1 MKKLILAMCTAS
13 LLFSCTDD
21 DSLSTNSAPVADNNG
36 IEVVEVSNGN
46 VVQGTRTL
54 GDGELALKFDSEASF
69 QKFKNELLNE
79 SSFARTETISKYG
92 IKNLY
97 DLADDADAELEKIG
111 NEATSLS
118 DFNAKY
124 SEYKKK
130 YEGLLITDASD
141 NSDVSLYVPNADSPE
156 SYIAN
161 KDGYFVVGNE
171 VRKISVNSENYPN
184 YPSLPSTPGQKVPS
198 QEGTVAGTNKVELR
212 PRSNTK
218 IYFEAYA
225 QGYYLRVKMSA
236 KKHMWYGWKNDPHRQ
251 YFFDSYLDNNFVYL
265 GQGKY
270 GQEAIVNRLPRYIFN
285 NEKAVKNGFD
295 IILGKRQTAAKFTGE
310 FHVWSDLTSEHDKDG
325 NDITEKV
332 GNFVM
337 PKCLESKAQ
346 IVKIDIL

>member
-1 MKKLILAMCTAS
+1 MKNLILAMCTAS
-13 LLFSCTDD
+13 FLFSCTND
-21 DSLSTNSAPVADNNG
+21 DSLSTTSDSTTDKNG

-54 GDGELALKFDSEASF
+54 GNGELALKFDSEASF
-69 QKFKNELLNE
+69 LKFKNDLLNK
-79 SSFARTETISKYG
+79 SSFARAETISKYG

-97 DLADDADAELEKIG
+97 DLADDADEELEKIG

-130 YEGLLITDASD
+130 YEGLLVADVLD
-141 NSDVSLYVPNADSPE
+141 NSDVSLYVPNSELPE

-161 KDGYFVVGNE
+161 KEGYFVVGNE
-171 VRKISVNSENYPN
+171 VRKISVNSAIYPTLSSV
-184 YPSLPSTPGQKVPS
+184 PTQKALS
-198 QEGTVAGTNKVELR
+198 QEGTVAGTNKVEFR
-212 PRSNTK
+212 PSNNRK

-225 QGYYLRVKMSA
+225 QGYYLRVKMHA

-251 YFFDSYLDNNFVYL
+251 YFFDSYLGNNFAYL

-270 GQEAIVNRLPRYIFN
+270 GQEIIVDRLPRYIFN
-285 NEKAVKNGFD
+285 NKKAVKKGFD
-295 IILGKRQTAAKFTGE
+295 IILGKRLTAAKFTGE

-332 GNFVM
+332 GNYVI

>member
-13 LLFSCTDD
+13 FLFSCTDD
-21 DSLSTNSAPVADNNG
+21 DSLSTTSDSTTDKND

-92 IKNLY
+92 IQNLY

-171 VRKISVNSENYPN
+171 VRKISINSAIYPTLSSV
-184 YPSLPSTPGQKVPS
+184 PTQKALS

-212 PRSNTK
+212 PSNNRK

-225 QGYYLRVKMSA
+225 QGYYLRVKMHA

-251 YFFDSYLDNNFVYL
+251 YFFDSYLGNNFAYL

-270 GQEAIVNRLPRYIFN
+270 GQEIIVDRLPRYIFN
-285 NEKAVKNGFD
+285 NKKAVKKGFD
-295 IILGKRQTAAKFTGE
+295 IILGKRLTAAKFTGE

-332 GNFVM
+332 GNYVI